1 MSTLVALMLMLA
13 DAPPE
18 QTTMPR
24 RPTANPVEEAAKPDS
39 DTPDPYF
46 DRQHVATDD
55 AAFILQ
61 AVENTR
67 QAMIDARTA
76 ARSLPS
82 QQLREVA
89 EKIGAQNEATN
100 QRLEKV
106 AQRKGW
112 RLPQGNPARNSALPS
127 SSSSGARANANFI
140 LTQLS
145 FHENTVAQYRA
156 QIAGPGDPDLK
167 RELKQ
172 ALPGYERNL
181 ELLLKV
187 KP

>member
-1 MSTLVALMLMLA
+1 MSSLVALMLMLA

-24 RPTANPVEEAAKPDS
+24 RPAADPVQQAERPDS

-46 DRQHVATDD
+46 DRAHVATDD
-55 AAFILQ
+55 PAFILQ

-67 QAMIDARTA
+67 QGIVDARAA
-76 ARSLPS
+76 ARALANP
-82 QQLREVA
+82 QLREVA
-89 EKIGAQNEATN
+89 QKIGAQNEATN

-112 RLPQGNPARNSALPS
+112 RLPQANPGRDSALPDTTAS
-127 SSSSGARANANFI
+127 RANADFI

-145 FHENTVAQYRA
+145 FHQNTVAQYRA
-156 QIAGPGDPDLK
+156 QIAGKGDPDLK
-167 RELKQ
+167 RELQQ

-181 ELLLKV
+181 ELLLKL